1 LTGSQTIPSDSADQS
16 ATESFLSIKKYG
28 DAFADIEPWSGP
40 VPANYVVNFL
50 GVLRSQDYLIGTDR
64 RANARIEDS
73 AYQTQTTYPD
83 VCDGEEYF
91 EWLDVLATVRSAKES
106 FTMIELGAGYAAR
119 SVNANAAL
127 NHLNQIARRFVVVEG
142 EDQHFAW
149 AQENF
154 RTNGIDP
161 NDHWFIKALVNATGK
176 PELFVHAPGRYS
188 NMILGANAIDEIL
201 ENIERYKQSHTVLH
215 SLIRQGDI
223 GTKINIDDAHH
234 DNVPLDVGYISA
246 ITLNTI
252 LQPLDL
258 IDYLDVDIQYA
269 EQTVIP
275 ASMNLIGA
283 RVKRIHI
290 GTHAPEIHDNLLAL
304 FRDAGWRIVF
314 SFDPQQHHVTPWGN
328 FITSDGI
335 LTAVNPQFDDGS

>member
-1 LTGSQTIPSDSADQS
+1 LTGASGPIDQS
-16 ATESFLSIKKYG
+16 ATESFVSLNRYG
-28 DAFADIEPWSGP
+28 DAFDDIEPWSGP

-64 RANARIEDS
+64 RANAGIEDS
-73 AYQTQTTYPD
+73 AYQTRTMPPN
-83 VCDGEEYF
+83 VCDGEEHF
-91 EWLDVLATVRSAKES
+91 EWLDVLAAVRSAKDS

-176 PELFVHAPGRYS
+176 PELFIHAPGRYS
-188 NMILGANAIDEIL
+188 NMILRDSAVEEIL
-201 ENIERYKQSHTVLH
+201 ENVERYNQSNKILR
-215 SLIRQGDI
+215 SLILQGDI
-223 GTKINIDDAHH
+223 GTQIHIDDSYH
-234 DNVPLDVGYISA
+234 DNVPLEIGYVSA
-246 ITLNTI
+246 VTLNTI
-252 LQPLDL
+252 LQPLDQ

-275 ASMNLIGA
+275 ASMDLIGA
-283 RVKRIHI
+283 KVKRIHI
-290 GTHAPEIHDNLLAL
+290 GTHTPDIHDSLLAL
-304 FRDAGWRIVF
+304 FREAGWRIVF
-314 SFDPQQHHVTPWGN
+314 SFDPQKHHATPWGN

-335 LTAVNPQFDDGS
+335 LTAVNPRFDDGS